1 MKMITQIKSRLFLL
15 LLVLTCAGSALADT
29 TFKITDGVVE
39 SQLKDRM
46 EANTKALLDAFRK
59 AADDGEKTVKL
70 SKDNVSKAAIEE
82 IREIWKSSALSCP
95 PMSIRCRCLQTKDG
109 YQVRGIP
116 VDMLE
121 ADEADAR
128 QELTVNYDHNGLITS
143 VAIAI
148 EMNRYEELMAAKES
162 ELDYARRQII
172 VDFIENFRT
181 AYNRKD
187 NAMLNSVFS
196 DKALIIT
203 GRVVRETEQ
212 RHD

>member
-70 SKDNVSKAAIEE
+70 SKDNVSKTAIEE

-128 QELTVNYDHNGLITS
+128 QELTVNYDHNGLI
-143 VAIAI
+143 
-148 EMNRYEELMAAKES
+148 
-162 ELDYARRQII
+162 
-172 VDFIENFRT
+172 
-181 AYNRKD
+181 
-187 NAMLNSVFS
+187 
-196 DKALIIT
+196 KAWLSLS
-203 GRVVRETEQ
+203 R
-212 RHD
+212 